1 MASSSCQPDTAS
13 TLAQVDAY
21 RYLSHG
27 VTPSQSVWSQA
38 VGIVSNPPVCSS
50 SSLLEQVATWD
61 ANLLV
66 RLRARQHEL
75 ATPPPNLPNPLLQA
89 VCIERQ
95 LPGLLQLQRR
105 VWAEV
110 VGHTDGTDLCTEAT
124 ESLLLRRRQRQR
136 QPREVRESERLE
148 KQRRLDAV
156 RRVTWPSCGGRE
168 AIAV

>member
-1 MASSSCQPDTAS
+1 MAHA
-13 TLAQVDAY
+13 
-21 RYLSHG
+21 
-27 VTPSQSVWSQA
+27 
-38 VGIVSNPPVCSS
+38 
-50 SSLLEQVATWD
+50 
-61 ANLLV
+61 
-66 RLRARQHEL
+66 RLRDRARRRL
-75 ATPPPNLPNPLLQA
+75 GRRRS
-89 VCIERQ
+89 V
-95 LPGLLQLQRR
+95 LQLQRR

-156 RRVTWPSCGGRE
+156 RRIPTWRRLWGGYPE